1 MKLVQSLALLT
12 GASFTILPA
21 LTNFHISQSVS
32 LQSIASGVSDES
44 LIACPSND
52 YTCDCLE
59 GGNRAAKVMVYG
71 QGVPGNL
78 PDSFFSVNAGLCG
91 SSQLN
96 FYNKGGGIWEFYQ
109 NNGDGSLK
117 GTCYP
122 NSASPGCPGYL
133 IDDQLV
139 CYSNICGS

>member
-21 LTNFHISQSVS
+21 LANFHISQRINLVER
-32 LQSIASGVSDES
+32 LLNGRMV
-44 LIACPSND
+44 ACPSND
-52 YTCDCLE
+52 YTCDCLT
-59 GGNRAAKVMVYG
+59 GGNGAADVVVNG
-71 QGVPGNL
+71 QTVENL

-96 FYNKGGGIWEFYQ
+96 FYHVGGGIWDFYQ
-109 NNGDGSLK
+109 NDGDGSLQ

-122 NSASPGCPGYL
+122 NSASSNCHAYA
-133 IDDQLV
+133 IHDKLV